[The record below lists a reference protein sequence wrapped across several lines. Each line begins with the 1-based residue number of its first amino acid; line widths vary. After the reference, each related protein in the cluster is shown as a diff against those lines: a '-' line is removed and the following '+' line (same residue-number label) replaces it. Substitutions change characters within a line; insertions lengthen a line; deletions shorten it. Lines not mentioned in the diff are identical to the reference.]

1 MIHPELLQSIPF
13 LREVSPSLI
22 AELAGRFEVRL
33 HPKGTLLVEEGG
45 EIGALHIICRGVVHA
60 RQRSGSKEV
69 LLARIGVGGFF
80 GEVNLFSEGKAT
92 ASFHPIRR
100 LSRLHG
106 VPSVRRLPDRHPPDG
121 RALPPTA
128 PDQRQTRRKPFLE
141 SARLTRDRRLSRRNR
156 RGRHAE
162 NQIPLGHRPVDDI
175 RGDKGPATLG

>member
-92 ASFHPIRR
+92 ASIHVMEETEVASIPYAAFRDFMESHPSAGFRIVTR
-100 LSRLHG
+100 LMEELCHRL
-106 VPSVRRLPDRHPPDG
+106 
-121 RALPPTA
+121 
-128 PDQRQTRRKPFLE
+128 RQTNAKLAGNLFWSP
-141 SARLTRDRRLSRRNR
+141 
-156 RGRHAE
+156 RG
-162 NQIPLGHRPVDDI
+162 
-175 RGDKGPATLG
+175 